1 MSGVQNLTGIPW
13 HVERFEREEG
23 DERRHRSRC
32 RFFQG
37 KPYNLCLYHSVR
49 CYGSAHCE
57 NYIEKY
63 QAQEKPVQKLAI
75 KKSKPSKSYKE
86 AKAPA
91 TDNNQKKGFSG
102 LKYLPLSAIH
112 LDQRYAKNPPKP
124 EKIARIIAFYE
135 ANHRFA
141 IPMIVEPMRN
151 QYRLIGN
158 PLSFFAAQQLGLKS
172 APAETGT
179 KEEIQVRKQLRTK
192 GTLVWSNQ
200 QADVGEVIQFTL
212 TRVTIQYDNGNVQ
225 TYDLYQCLEKGQI
238 RIL

>member
-1 MSGVQNLTGIPW
+1 MSGIQNLTGVPW
-13 HVERFEREEG
+13 HVECFERKDG

-37 KPYNLCLYHSVR
+37 KPYNLCLCNFVR
-49 CYGSAHCE
+49 CHGSAHCE

-63 QAQEKPVQKLAI
+63 QAQEQSVQKPAI
-75 KKSKPSKSYKE
+75 KKSKPSNSHK
-86 AKAPA
+86 KAQA
-91 TDNNQKKGFSG
+91 TVTGDNQKKGFSG
-102 LKYLPLSAIH
+102 LKYLPLSVIH
-112 LDQRYAKNPPKP
+112 LDQKYTKNSPNP
-124 EKIARIIAFYE
+124 EKIARIIAFHQT
-135 ANHRFA
+135 NRRFA
-141 IPMIVEPMRN
+141 IPIIVESMGN

-238 RIL
+238 